1 MRVIDNSD
9 YELIPLARGT
19 FSEYCKI
26 HHLGDDWYV
35 GLTEDE
41 RMQHRKNWENFVFTK
56 YATKPIELGRSFE
69 VYDERKFFLLML
81 THMEA

>member
-9 YELIPLARGT
+9 CDLSPLAHGT
-19 FSEYCKI
+19 FREYLESLN
-26 HHLGDDWYV
+26 LGSNWCDN
-35 GLTEDE
+35 LTQDE

-56 YATKPIELGRSFE
+56 YATKPIKLGESFE